1 MPFQLQE
8 YGNLAIQPNPLA
20 KNRLKYWT
28 KKDVVLK
35 ASNCYKNQ
43 WVEV

>member
-20 KNRLKYWT
+20 KNKLKYWT
-28 KKDVVLK
+28 KRML
-35 ASNCYKNQ
+35 S
-43 WVEV
+43 